1 MYMFRQ
7 FAYLYDLDKGRD
19 ELVEDRLVYVY
30 ALYMSECPGEQIDKS
45 RGGEGVRRK

>member
-7 FAYLYDLDKGRD
+7 FAYLYDLDESRD

-30 ALYMSECPGEQIDKS
+30 ALYMSECRASRPTEVGGGVGNKS
-45 RGGEGVRRK
+45 